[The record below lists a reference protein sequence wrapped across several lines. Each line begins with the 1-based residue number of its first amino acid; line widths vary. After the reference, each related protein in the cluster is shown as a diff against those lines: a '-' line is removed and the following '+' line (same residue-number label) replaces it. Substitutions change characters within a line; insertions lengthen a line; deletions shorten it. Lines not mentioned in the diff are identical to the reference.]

1 MGFMRATALSTVFV
15 LTLSGQ
21 ATLTPPDGYRLPAD
35 ADYSGDWQ
43 DFRAKPTKP
52 FRVQADFNGDGL
64 QDEAW
69 LLPAT
74 SPTGWALFAFLGS
87 KNGQRRVILLDSHA
101 KEPIQRM
108 GVSLVAPGEHRTLC
122 GMHGYDVCKPGE
134 PALLRLKLPA
144 INFFMFE
151 SANSFFWWDS
161 RAGRFQRIW
170 ISD

>member
-1 MGFMRATALSTVFV
+1 MRATALSTVFV

-21 ATLTPPDGYRLPAD
+21 ATIQPPSGYRLPTD

-43 DFRAKPTKP
+43 DYRAKPIKP
-52 FRVQADFNGDGL
+52 FTVLADFTGDGL
-64 QDEAW
+64 QDEVW

-74 SPTGWALFAFLGS
+74 TPRGWGLFVFLGS
-87 KNGQRRVILLDSHA
+87 KTGERRVILLDSHA
-101 KEPIQRM
+101 KESVQRM

-122 GMHGYDVCKPGE
+122 GTHGYDVCKPGE

-144 INFFMFE
+144 INFFVFE
-151 SANSFFWWDS
+151 SANSYFWWDS
-161 RAGRFQRIW
+161 QAGTFQRTW